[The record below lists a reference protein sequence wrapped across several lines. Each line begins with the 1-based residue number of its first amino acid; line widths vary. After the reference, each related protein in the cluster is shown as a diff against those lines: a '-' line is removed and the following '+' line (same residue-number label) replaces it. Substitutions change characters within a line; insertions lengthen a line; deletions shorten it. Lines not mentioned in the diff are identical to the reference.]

1 MMDKESAEAL
11 QETISELC
19 SMIYEALKPVLDA
32 ANAMAKYFP
41 EEPDEE
47 KKEYPAPLTLDQIKK
62 MDGCRVLIPVSYW
75 YNGGLGII
83 DVKNNIIADVLS
95 KCHKSWPL
103 DDYGVDFF
111 AYRLDYD
118 DTEDDPIEE

>member
-1 MMDKESAEAL
+1 MMEKESAEAL
-11 QETISELC
+11 QKEILKLC
-19 SMIYEALKPVLDA
+19 SMIVEALKPVLDA

-47 KKEYPAPLTLDQIKK
+47 KKEYPVPLTLDQIKK
-62 MDGCRVLIPVSYW
+62 MDGYRVLIPVSDW

-83 DVKNNIIADVLS
+83 DVKNNRIADVLS
-95 KCHKSWPL
+95 KGHKSWPL
-103 DDYGVDFF
+103 ADYGVDFF
-111 AYRLDYD
+111 AYRVDHD